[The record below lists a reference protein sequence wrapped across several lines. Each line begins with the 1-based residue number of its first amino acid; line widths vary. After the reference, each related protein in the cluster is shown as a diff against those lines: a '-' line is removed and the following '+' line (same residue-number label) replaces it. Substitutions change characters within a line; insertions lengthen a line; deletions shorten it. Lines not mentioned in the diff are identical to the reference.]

1 MSSTKENM
9 NGVKWSLNTRVPYLQ
24 LTETLAKIENESKR
38 LKIVGVLADFFTKVI
53 EYSPDDLL
61 SCVYLC
67 VNQLGPAYE
76 GLELGIAEH
85 TIIKAVAQATG
96 RTVEKIKDDLQ
107 KKGDLGIVAQQ
118 SRQNQRSLCGAFGYR
133 PKPHTVQS
141 VFDKLTDIAKLTGA
155 SSMNKKVELIKGLIV
170 DCHGSETR
178 FLVRSLGGKLRI
190 GLAEQSVLVALANAL
205 TSHYV
210 KKRGLQLSS
219 SKLEELRSEHVVLL
233 KTTYCVCPNYGRI
246 IAVALSEDIESLSE
260 QCKITPGVP
269 LRPMLAHPTKGIGE
283 IMRRFGDA
291 EFACEWK
298 YDGERGQNAG
308 DSEIKVKVC
317 VFLFDLLYLNGE
329 PLVTKCFR
337 ERRSIL
343 HRYFTSVEGHFG
355 FAEHL
360 DSTDTDEIN
369 EFLEEAIKGNCE
381 GLMVKTLDLNAT
393 YEIAKRS
400 HNWLKLKK
408 DYLDSVGDTLDL
420 VVIGAYFGTGKRTGV
435 FGGYLLA
442 CWDPDSEEYQSI
454 CKARSLIFNIG
465 TGFSDE
471 DLKLH
476 HDLLLRFQI
485 DYARPYY
492 AFDDSMKPDVWF
504 DPQVIFEVKCA
515 DLSISPRHL
524 AAKGLVES
532 DKGISLRFPR
542 FLRIRY
548 QVICNINI
556 CCISVYLTLRDDK
569 NAEDATTSSEVA
581 TMYKNQVQI
590 RNQQSCTE
598 EDDDDIEF

>member
-1 MSSTKENM
+1 FS
-9 NGVKWSLNTRVPYLQ
+9 
-24 LTETLAKIENESKR
+24 
-38 LKIVGVLADFFTKVI
+38 
-53 EYSPDDLL
+53 
-61 SCVYLC
+61 
-67 VNQLGPAYE
+67 
-76 GLELGIAEH
+76 
-85 TIIKAVAQATG
+85 
-96 RTVEKIKDDLQ
+96 
-107 KKGDLGIVAQQ
+107 
-118 SRQNQRSLCGAFGYR
+118 
-133 PKPHTVQS
+133 
-141 VFDKLTDIAKLTGA
+141 
-155 SSMNKKVELIKGLIV
+155 
-170 DCHGSETR
+170 
-178 FLVRSLGGKLRI
+178 
-190 GLAEQSVLVALANAL
+190 
-205 TSHYV
+205 
-210 KKRGLQLSS
+210 
-219 SKLEELRSEHVVLL
+219 
-233 KTTYCVCPNYGRI
+233 VCPNYGKI

-283 IMRRFGDA
+283 IMQRFGDA

-298 YDGERGQNAG
+298 YDGERGQIVAWDEHAKSILPFQVLTTRKRKNAG

-329 PLVTKCFR
+329 SLVTKCFR

-343 HRYFTSVEGHFG
+343 HRYFTSVEGQFG

-442 CWDPDSEEYQSI
+442 CWNPDSEEYQSI
-454 CKARSLIFNIG
+454 CKARSLIFNVI
-465 TGFSDE
+465 DE

-485 DYARPYY
+485 DNARPYY
-492 AFDDSMKPDVWF
+492 AFDESMKPDVWF

-524 AAKGLVES
+524 AAKGLVVS

-548 QVICNINI
+548 QVIFNINV
-556 CCISVYLTLRDDK
+556 CCISVCLTSRDDK
-569 NAEDATTSSEVA
+569 NAEDATTSSEIA
-581 TMYKNQVQI
+581 TMYRNQVQI
-590 RNQQSCTE
+590 RNQQSSTE
-598 EDDDDIEF
+598 EDDDHIEF